1 MPQPPGIRAMSMFFV
16 AVICAFGILG
26 IFSAVGIWRLQNWA
40 RLSFL
45 IYSGVMVLMCVLVV
59 AVMWVVLPSLP
70 NFQPQVAARVRVIMA
85 ITYGLPAAI
94 GVWWLILFN
103 RKDIARQFQGEPLMM
118 EDGVTPLSPK
128 PACPLPIAV
137 LAGLSLISVCS
148 VPIIFLMPTPVPLV
162 LFGHA
167 ISGRPALAIFTLMSL
182 TLAVSG
188 IGLLQLRK
196 WSYPLAIGYYLF
208 WCLNA
213 TVAFLNPKT
222 WTLMNDVLAKVQTP
236 GYPGGAITYS
246 RNQYLAA
253 SAGGLLFA
261 IAILV
266 TLLYYRTAFYEQSD
280 RKRDLNSGASFPPTT
295 PPPLAS

>member
-1 MPQPPGIRAMSMFFV
+1 MSIFFI
-16 AVICAFGILG
+16 AVICVFGILG

-70 NFQPQVAARVRVIMA
+70 SIPPQAAGRIRAMMA
-85 ITYGLPAAI
+85 IIYGLPAVI
-94 GVWWLILFN
+94 GIWWLILFN
-103 RKDIARQFQGEPLMM
+103 RKDISRQFQGEPLMM
-118 EDGVTPLSPK
+118 EDGITPQPPK
-128 PACPLPIAV
+128 PACPLPIAA
-137 LAGLSLISVCS
+137 LAGLSLVSVGC
-148 VPIIFLMPTPVPLV
+148 VPLLFLMRMPVPLV

-167 ISGRPALAIFTLMSL
+167 ISGRPALAIFTVITL

-188 IGLLQLRK
+188 VGLLQLRK
-196 WSYPLAIGYYLF
+196 WSYPLAIGYHLF

-222 WTLMNDVLAKVQTP
+222 RTLMNDMLTKVQTP
-236 GYPGGAITYS
+236 GYPGGAFSYS
-246 RNQYLAA
+246 HNQYLAA
-253 SAGGLLFA
+253 TAGGLLFT

-266 TLLYYRTAFYEQSD
+266 TFLYYRTAFYEQSD
-280 RKRDLNSGASFPPTT
+280 RKGSLNSGASFPP
-295 PPPLAS
+295 ASSPTASPTFAP